1 MLDVEPE
8 IRSRALIMAA
18 DVLKHYPDLIKKRF
32 FKTMFEN
39 ALLDGQTEVVFLT
52 LKLLQGMI
60 RDKNLHPFIKKLWKD
75 NTKIM
80 IQLCLE

>member
-39 ALLDGQTEVVFLT
+39 ALLDG
-52 LKLLQGMI
+52 
-60 RDKNLHPFIKKLWKD
+60 
-75 NTKIM
+75 
-80 IQLCLE
+80 